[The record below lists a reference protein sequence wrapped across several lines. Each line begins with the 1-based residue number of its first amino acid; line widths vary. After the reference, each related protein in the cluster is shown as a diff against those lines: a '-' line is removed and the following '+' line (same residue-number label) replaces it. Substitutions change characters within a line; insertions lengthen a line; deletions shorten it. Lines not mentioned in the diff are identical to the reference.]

1 MFEQSILPRGRTR
14 SRWAVPLVMLG
25 ELAIVGVLIL
35 IPLIYVQALPM
46 AQLTS
51 MLTLPPP
58 PPPPPTPPAPAVAR
72 PKIIPRQFKLNA
84 FTAPATIPKTVVINA
99 VPDAPTPSAVTA
111 GVPGGVPGGVAG
123 GSLGGILGSIKAAA
137 PPPPPPPPPAP
148 AATPTPSRIQVGGQ
162 VQAAKIV
169 KQIMPTYPKL
179 AHDAHIGGTV
189 RLKAIIAADGTVK
202 DLSVISGHPLLI
214 PSALNA
220 VKQWVYKP
228 TILNGT
234 PIEVDTEID
243 VNFQLSAT

>member
-1 MFEQSILPRGRTR
+1 
-14 SRWAVPLVMLG
+14 
-25 ELAIVGVLIL
+25 
-35 IPLIYVQALPM
+35 
-46 AQLTS
+46 
-51 MLTLPPP
+51 
-58 PPPPPTPPAPAVAR
+58 
-72 PKIIPRQFKLNA
+72 
-84 FTAPATIPKTVVINA
+84 
-99 VPDAPTPSAVTA
+99 
-111 GVPGGVPGGVAG
+111 
-123 GSLGGILGSIKAAA
+123 
-137 PPPPPPPPPAP
+137 
-148 AATPTPSRIQVGGQ
+148 
-162 VQAAKIV
+162 
-169 KQIMPTYPKL
+169 MPTYPKL